1 SLAKA
6 LQTISRSVTMPIRWS
21 FSPIGIAPMSYLRI
35 NFASSE
41 IGVSG
46 PTHSTP
52 LCIAIWTFIMDLPWC
67 ADAAAPLPPMCF
79 SSSLLAFSNLAFFWP
94 RSADRRARRTFF
106 DWRLPAISASL
117 LLDFQF
123 HRTTPA
129 EAICSSL
136 ARCGAEAESPLEM
149 GKCRSGVVGGNLRSR
164 LFLIFLAEAA
174 FDQPDQRL
182 KRSIRLLALG
192 LDQNR
197 VALASGEHHQS
208 HDRSAEDSVAF
219 ARHPHRGGVARRAA
233 YELGRGPRM
242 QALLVGYHQLGKIE
256 AVARLFLVRLRLCNL
271 LHCFG

>member
-1 SLAKA
+1 
-6 LQTISRSVTMPIRWS
+6 
-21 FSPIGIAPMSYLRI
+21 
-35 NFASSE
+35 
-41 IGVSG
+41 
-46 PTHSTP
+46 
-52 LCIAIWTFIMDLPWC
+52 
-67 ADAAAPLPPMCF
+67 MCF
-79 SSSLLAFSNLAFFWP
+79 SSSLLAFSSLAFFWP
-94 RSADRRARRTFF
+94 RSADRRACRTFSF

-136 ARCGAEAESPLEM
+136 APVRGRG
-149 GKCRSGVVGGNLRSR
+149 GKPVGKWVNAGRGVVGGNLRSW

-233 YELGRGPRM
+233 YELGRG
-242 QALLVGYHQLGKIE
+242 
-256 AVARLFLVRLRLCNL
+256 
-271 LHCFG
+271 